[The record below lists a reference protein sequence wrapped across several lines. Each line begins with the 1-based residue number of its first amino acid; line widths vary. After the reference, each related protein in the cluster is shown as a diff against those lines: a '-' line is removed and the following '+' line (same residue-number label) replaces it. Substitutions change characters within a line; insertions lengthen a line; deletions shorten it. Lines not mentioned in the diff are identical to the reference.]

1 MGTRLALGLYRCLL
15 AFYPKGFHTEFGAE
29 MTVVFT
35 QALRDQRT
43 STVRLLWRELRDL
56 PGLVWCAYHADRRK
70 MMMPTSS
77 SRAQPVP
84 AHQLVPAGSWRDAWL
99 AALAFLLFF
108 WDAVGWAILNTVQE
122 PLQLTNATRNR
133 LNNGISLAILAFV
146 FVMIILGWRG
156 GWPRWSLPYLGIVL
170 ILALGVSLSMLNN
183 GGELLF
189 FITPLGFILI
199 LLVAALGR
207 LWKGLRSLYE
217 RLHSDWTLLGLAYFS
232 GVWLVFMLMLNE
244 TRYEP
249 GADLVLSVILA
260 LGVFAYMRSASLWQ
274 RVAALPGAFT
284 IASLVATFY
293 LKAYSSTRQPYFV
306 SDTFILLTI
315 LEVVAIVPLLIVG
328 LLELWRYGSQRRLQA
343 A

>member
-1 MGTRLALGLYRCLL
+1 MRTRLALGLYRCLL
-15 AFYPKGFHTEFGAE
+15 AFYPTDFRAEFEAE
-29 MTVVFT
+29 MKAVFA
-35 QALRDQRT
+35 QALGDQHA
-43 STVRLLWRELRDL
+43 SMIQLLWRELRDW
-56 PGLVWCAYHADRRK
+56 PGVVWCAHRAERKK
-70 MMMPTSS
+70 MMIPSGSTQQ
-77 SRAQPVP
+77 QPGS
-84 AHQLVPAGSWRDAWL
+84 AYQLVPAGSWRDAWL

-122 PLQLTNATRNR
+122 PLQLTNTTRNR

-170 ILALGVSLSMLNN
+170 ILVLGVGLSMLNN

-207 LWKGLRSLYE
+207 LWKGLRPLYE

-249 GADLVLSVILA
+249 GADLVLALILA
-260 LGVFAYMRSASLWQ
+260 LGVLIYMRSASLWQ

-306 SDTFILLTI
+306 SDIFRLLTI
-315 LEVVAIVPLLIVG
+315 LEVVAIAPLLIVG